1 MKWYIFLIT
10 ILGILS
16 SEMINAL
23 DIVNSTNYPLE
34 IIFIREG
41 TSKPTLMKFTA
52 TEDKK
57 KKIII
62 SSNSTF
68 RISNKVQP
76 VYVDKGEKQD
86 AEFDKLS
93 IWVQYRGNS
102 YNFNTGLIEKNTSNY
117 LKEGRATLVLKIPST
132 IEQQK
137 EYYFNKT
144 APLDQLNARF
154 GFKTK

>member
-10 ILGILS
+10 MLGILS

-23 DIVNSTNYPLE
+23 DIVNSTNYPLK
-34 IIFIREG
+34 IIFIQEG
-41 TSKPTLMKFTA
+41 ISKHTLRNFTV
-52 TEDKK
+52 TDDEK

-62 SSNSTF
+62 SPNSTF
-68 RISNKVQP
+68 LISNKVQP
-76 VYVDKGEKQD
+76 VYKYKKLD
-86 AEFDKLS
+86 AKFDNLS
-93 IWVQYRGNS
+93 IEVQYRRNS
-102 YNFNTGLIEKNTSNY
+102 YNFNTGLIEKNTSNG
-117 LKEGRATLVLKIPST
+117 LKEGRVTLVLKIPST

-137 EYYFNKT
+137 NYYFNKT